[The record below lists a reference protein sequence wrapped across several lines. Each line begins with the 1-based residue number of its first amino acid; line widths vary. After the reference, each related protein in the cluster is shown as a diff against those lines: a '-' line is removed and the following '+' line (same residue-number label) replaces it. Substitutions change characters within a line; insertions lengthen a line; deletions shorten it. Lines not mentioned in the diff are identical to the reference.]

1 MGRLLLS
8 GRRQRERVLLM
19 LSSSLSSASISSTL
33 TELTLP
39 TRCAAQRLPPADMA
53 KSVELISPPDSL

>member
-1 MGRLLLS
+1 
-8 GRRQRERVLLM
+8 M